1 MNIYIICVGK
11 IKESFFKD
19 ALKEYSKR
27 LSRYCTLKTIEIPDE
42 KIPEKASPAEEIQ
55 IKDKEGIGI
64 IKELRDNMLIVTLE
78 IQGEEMASKDLANF
92 INLSLIKGN
101 SNIAFVIGGT
111 LGLSDKVLAKSKISL
126 SFSKMTF
133 PHQLMRVILLEQI
146 YRAFKITL
154 KEPYH
159 R

>member
-11 IKESFFKD
+11 IRETFFKD

-27 LSRYCTLKTIEIPDE
+27 LSRYCKLQIIEIVDE
-42 KIPEKASPAEEIQ
+42 KIPEKASPAEEVQ
-55 IKDKEGIGI
+55 IKNKEGLGI
-64 IKELRDNMLIVTLE
+64 IKELKDNMLIITLE
-78 IQGEEMASKDLANF
+78 IQGKEMTSPQLAEY
-92 INLSLIKGN
+92 INLSAINSN
-101 SNIAFVIGGT
+101 SNIAFVIGGS
-111 LGLSDKVLAKSKISL
+111 LGLSKTVLDRSKASL

-146 YRAFKITL
+146 YRAFKIIS

-159 R
+159 K